1 MNNSRAKL
9 LKKIKKDRSYY
20 FMFIPVLVFVGLFNY
35 APMGG
40 IIFSLYK
47 LTPFKKEFIGF
58 GNFIDLF
65 TGVRA
70 ENFWNAFRNTLFLS
84 ISNLI
89 IGTIISVVFALL
101 LNELISLRFK
111 KFSQTILY
119 LPHFLSWV
127 VVASLFSIVLSP
139 TQGLINNIMDAFGHG
154 PIYFLASKTWWT
166 PVFLFIQRWKETGWG
181 TIIYL
186 ASLSGI
192 NPALYEAAVIDG
204 ANRWQQTLKITL
216 PSLSTTIMVVFVL
229 NLGKVM
235 NIFQSVFTL
244 QNDIV
249 LKTSDVLKVYAY
261 RVGILNSDYG
271 MGTTIGLFTSVVGLT
286 LVLVTDRLNRKI
298 RGSSLL

>member
-1 MNNSRAKL
+1 
-9 LKKIKKDRSYY
+9 
-20 FMFIPVLVFVGLFNY
+20 
-35 APMGG
+35 
-40 IIFSLYK
+40 
-47 LTPFKKEFIGF
+47 
-58 GNFIDLF
+58 
-65 TGVRA
+65 
-70 ENFWNAFRNTLFLS
+70 FLS

-89 IGTIISVVFALL
+89 IGTVLSVVIALL
-101 LNELISLRFK
+101 LNELIQLKFK
-111 KFSQTILY
+111 KFTQTIIF

-127 VVASLFSIVLSP
+127 VVASLFSIMLSP
-139 TQGLINNIMDAFGHG
+139 TQGFINNILGAFGHD
-154 PIYFLASKTWWT
+154 PIYFLAEKKWWT
-166 PVFLFIQRWKETGWG
+166 PVFLLIQRWKETGWG

-186 ASLSGI
+186 AALSGV
-192 NPALYEAAVIDG
+192 NPALYEAAMIDG

-249 LKTSDVLKVYAY
+249 LKISDVLKVYSY

-271 MGTTIGLFTSVVGLT
+271 MGTTIGVFTSLVGLT
-286 LVLVTDRLNRKI
+286 LVLTTDRINRKI